1 MIRYILFDLDNTLYP
16 VSSGMED
23 ALHKRIVGYMS
34 SFLGLSP
41 EEAQGERSAGITR
54 YGTTL
59 EWLIHEKG
67 FTDIDGYYA
76 AVHPDGEED
85 GLAVDPALRPFLES
99 LPVPRAILTNSPRE
113 HSDRVLKK
121 LGITDLFTHV
131 FDMRW
136 NGNRGKPLPVAFY
149 RALGVLGASPAETL
163 FIDDYPMYVEGYL
176 ALGGAGLLLDE
187 RDAHPDFPHPRI
199 RRLRDLAAFLDLP
212 EGG

>member
-23 ALHKRIVGYMS
+23 ALQKRIAGYMS

-41 EEAQGERSAGITR
+41 EGALGERSAGTTR

-76 AVHPDGEED
+76 AVHP
-85 GLAVDPALRPFLES
+85 VQQT
-99 LPVPRAILTNSPRE
+99 PR
-113 HSDRVLKK
+113 
-121 LGITDLFTHV
+121 
-131 FDMRW
+131 
-136 NGNRGKPLPVAFY
+136 
-149 RALGVLGASPAETL
+149 
-163 FIDDYPMYVEGYL
+163 YVEGCL

-199 RRLRDLAAFLDLP
+199 RRLRELTAFLNLP
-212 EGG
+212 EGADTPPPPALSLSSSLKNLPR